1 MRVPTTT
8 APGPVATSRSGTR
21 QQGPVGAESNR
32 NWTNNLGPS
41 TTSRLKV
48 LSSSKNG
55 LIGRAVTYQMKSS
68 GRREFARGT
77 YGRRVWAA
85 NSAWN
90 VLPYTVTC
98 GPKKCLA

>member
-41 TTSRLKV
+41 SLVDAACAGEGKAG
-48 LSSSKNG
+48 SWGDCPPGSD
-55 LIGRAVTYQMKSS
+55 
-68 GRREFARGT
+68 EF
-77 YGRRVWAA
+77 
-85 NSAWN
+85 
-90 VLPYTVTC
+90 
-98 GPKKCLA
+98 

>member
-41 TTSRLKV
+41 TAERSRGPMLFMGV
-48 LSSSKNG
+48 LLELATLVDG
-55 LIGRAVTYQMKSS
+55 L
-68 GRREFARGT
+68 
-77 YGRRVWAA
+77 
-85 NSAWN
+85 
-90 VLPYTVTC
+90 LPENHS
-98 GPKKCLA
+98 PKAIA